1 MFTNTITS
9 RMSNESVSIAKAL
22 NWKPLNE
29 YSYCLTKESKY
40 PMSYEAKAMS
50 SKTDGSVYL
59 TVFADK
65 DTYTEEYLN
74 GREIGGIFDG
84 IEYQI
89 EYHDEKGKKE
99 LNNAV

>member
-9 RMSNESVSIAKAL
+9 RMSDESAFIAKSL

-40 PMSYEAKAMS
+40 PMSYEVKAMS
-50 SKTDGSVYL
+50 NKTEGSVYL
-59 TVFADK
+59 TVFTGK

-74 GREIGGIFDG
+74 GREIGGVFDG
-84 IEYQI
+84 IEYEIQY
-89 EYHDEKGKKE
+89 EEE
-99 LNNAV
+99 NTEALENAV

>member
-22 NWKPLNE
+22 NWQPLNNH
-29 YSYCLTKESKY
+29 SYCLTKKSKY
-40 PMSYEAKAMS
+40 PMSYEVKAMS

-59 TVFADK
+59 TVFAGK

-74 GREIGGIFDG
+74 GREIGGVFDG
-84 IEYQI
+84 IEYEIQY
-89 EYHDEKGKKE
+89 EEDNVEVLEG
-99 LNNAV
+99 AV

>member
-9 RMSNESVSIAKAL
+9 RMSDESVSIAKAL
-22 NWKPLNE
+22 NWRPLNK

-50 SKTDGSVYL
+50 SKTDDSVYL
-59 TVFADK
+59 TVFTGK

-74 GREIGGIFDG
+74 GREIGGVFDG
-84 IEYQI
+84 IEYEIQ
-89 EYHDEKGKKE
+89 YHEENTEALK
-99 LNNAV
+99 NVV

>member
-22 NWKPLNE
+22 NWKPLND

-40 PMSYEAKAMS
+40 PLSDEAKTMS
-50 SKTDGSVYL
+50 NETDDSVYL

-74 GREIGGIFDG
+74 GREIGGVFDG
-84 IEYQI
+84 IEYEIQ
-89 EYHDEKGKKE
+89 YDEENTEALKD
-99 LNNAV
+99 AV

>member
-9 RMSNESVSIAKAL
+9 RMSDESAFIAKSL

-40 PMSYEAKAMS
+40 PMSYEVKAMS
-50 SKTDGSVYL
+50 NKTEGSVYL
-59 TVFADK
+59 TVFTGK

-74 GREIGGIFDG
+74 GREIGGVFDG
-84 IEYQI
+84 IEYEIQY
-89 EYHDEKGKKE
+89 EGK
-99 LNNAV
+99 NAEALKDAV

>member
-9 RMSNESVSIAKAL
+9 RMSDESVFIAKSL

-74 GREIGGIFDG
+74 GREIGGVFDG

-99 LNNAV
+99 LDNAV

>member
-9 RMSNESVSIAKAL
+9 RMSDESVFIAKSL

-74 GREIGGIFDG
+74 GREIGGVFDG

-89 EYHDEKGKKE
+89 EYHDE
-99 LNNAV
+99 

>member
-9 RMSNESVSIAKAL
+9 RMSDESMFIAKSL

-74 GREIGGIFDG
+74 GREIGGVFDG

>member
-9 RMSNESVSIAKAL
+9 RMSDESVFIAKTL

-40 PMSYEAKAMS
+40 PLSDEAKTMS
-50 SKTDGSVYL
+50 NETDDSVYL
-59 TVFADK
+59 TVFTDK

-74 GREIGGIFDG
+74 GREIGGVFDG
-84 IEYQI
+84 IEYEIQYR
-89 EYHDEKGKKE
+89 EENTEALKD
-99 LNNAV
+99 AV

>member
-9 RMSNESVSIAKAL
+9 RMSDESAFIAKSL

-74 GREIGGIFDG
+74 GREIGGVFDG
-84 IEYQI
+84 IEYEIQY
-89 EYHDEKGKKE
+89 EEK
-99 LNNAV
+99 NAEALKDAV

>member
-9 RMSNESVSIAKAL
+9 RMSDESMFIAKSL

-74 GREIGGIFDG
+74 GREIGGVFDG
-84 IEYQI
+84 IEYEIQ
-89 EYHDEKGKKE
+89 YDEKNTEALKS
-99 LNNAV
+99 AV

>member
-9 RMSNESVSIAKAL
+9 RMSDESVFIAKSL

-29 YSYCLTKESKY
+29 YSYCLTKKSKY
-40 PMSYEAKAMS
+40 PMSYEVKAMS

-59 TVFADK
+59 TVFTDK
-65 DTYTEEYLN
+65 DTYTEYLD

-89 EYHDEKGKKE
+89 EYHDE
-99 LNNAV
+99 

>member
-9 RMSNESVSIAKAL
+9 RMSDESVFIAKSL

-74 GREIGGIFDG
+74 GREIGGVFDG

>member
-9 RMSNESVSIAKAL
+9 RMSDESAFIAKSL

-40 PMSYEAKAMS
+40 PLSDEAKAMS
-50 SKTDGSVYL
+50 NETDDSVYL
-59 TVFADK
+59 TVFTGK

-74 GREIGGIFDG
+74 GREIGGVFDG
-84 IEYQI
+84 IEYEIQY
-89 EYHDEKGKKE
+89 EEE
-99 LNNAV
+99 NTEALENAV